1 MAYRVFLEDKAAK
14 QIAKFDAAVRSR
26 VLEALRELEKGFSA
40 RLDIKKLKGTKY
52 HYRIRVGDY
61 RILFM
66 LESNKALVYDVSHKA
81 SMTSAPLHR

>member
-1 MAYRVFLEDKAAK
+1 MAYRVFLEDRAAK
-14 QIAKFDAAVRSR
+14 QIAKFDAAVRSI
-26 VLEALRELEKGFSA
+26 VEALRELEKGFSA

-66 LESNKALVYDVSHKA
+66 LESNKALVYDVSHRQ
-81 SMTSAPLHR
+81 SVYD

>member
-1 MAYRVFLEDKAAK
+1 MAYRVFLEDRAAK

-26 VLEALRELEKGFSA
+26 VEALRELEKGFSA

-66 LESNKALVYDVSHKA
+66 LESNKALVYDVSHRQ
-81 SMTSAPLHR
+81 SVYD

>member
-1 MAYRVFLEDKAAK
+1 LDYAVFLEQKVTK
-14 QIAKFDAAVRSR
+14 QLARLDSGTRSR
-26 VLEALRELEKGFSA
+26 ILDALKELEEGFSA

-66 LESNKALVYDVSHKA
+66 LQSTNAFVYDVA
-81 SMTSAPLHR
+81 HRQSIYE